1 MVDERDSPLWEMS
14 PLDKWS
20 GVYKKAKGSKPLSI
34 VPSWLLL
41 YLVPASRF
49 LSIVS
54 TLTHLDDEI
63 QTLTF
68 LVPCPAHAAFGYG
81 LCHRQ

>member
-1 MVDERDSPLWEMS
+1 MRGTATLGDVTPGQVVW
-14 PLDKWS
+14 
-20 GVYKKAKGSKPLSI
+20 VYKKAKGSKPLSI

-49 LSIVS
+49 LSIAS
-54 TLTHLDDEI
+54 TLTLLDDEI

-81 LCHRQ
+81 LCHR